1 MKRTLA
7 ELADAFFRLGAGI
20 HAEPREAVDADEDF
34 EFVVFGQSSAPAP
47 APASTVP
54 TVPAAPAAPA
64 APVPPPPAALV
75 FDTETNGLRDPHAV
89 QIAWVVY
96 DADGRELWSRVEYLA
111 LPPGKSIDPFAEKV
125 HRISLRTLEA
135 KGKAAQFVLADFY
148 VDLDRVTARGGKVV
162 AHNAKFDA
170 RVVTN
175 TATSCGL
182 ARGLD
187 AAECFCTMER
197 SKRLLN
203 LTNRRGGLKP
213 PKNTE
218 LHEALVGPVPAGVQ
232 LHDALADVR
241 VTAASYFAGKR
252 REWW

>member
-1 MKRTLA
+1 MSFLPLTLA
-7 ELADAFFRLGAGI
+7 ELADRFFRLGAGEEVEPPQATAAA
-20 HAEPREAVDADEDF
+20 AEV
-34 EFVVFGQSSAPAP
+34 SAPPAP
-47 APASTVP
+47 AP
-54 TVPAAPAAPA
+54 
-64 APVPPPPAALV
+64 PAALI
-75 FDTETNGLRDPHAV
+75 FDTETNGLRDPHAI

-96 DADGRELWSRVEYLA
+96 DADGHELWSRVEYLA
-111 LPPGKSIDPFAEKV
+111 LPPGKSIDPGAERV
-125 HRISLRTLEA
+125 HRISMRTLEA
-135 KGKAAQFVLADFY
+135 KGKAAQFVLLDFY
-148 VDLDRVTARGGKVV
+148 ADLDRVVARGGKVV

-175 TATSCGL
+175 TARTCGL

-187 AAECFCTMER
+187 AAECFCTMEM
-197 SKRLLN
+197 SKRRLGLQ
-203 LTNRRGGLKP
+203 NRRGGLKP

-218 LHEALVGPVPAGVQ
+218 LHEALVGPVPADLR